1 MPLDGANDPRLPR
14 PKDQLQVPGARE
26 EELAR
31 GVAAA
36 EAALYRDGDIDLVAA
51 MAAKAS
57 RDFIMY
63 DGEFQPINDIT
74 EDEHRLATLW
84 EDALGAAL
92 NACCAGWPQQPLKG
106 FWLGIDTGDDTIRPW
121 YAREPIATFE
131 LKDD

>member
-1 MPLDGANDPRLPR
+1 MPLDGVNDPRLARPR
-14 PKDQLQVPGARE
+14 VKLHVPGAQE

-36 EAALYRDGDIDLVAA
+36 EAVLYRDGDIDLVAA
-51 MAAKAS
+51 MAANAS

-74 EDEHRLATLW
+74 EEEHRLATLW

-92 NACCAGWPQQPLKG
+92 DACCAGWTEQPIRGL
-106 FWLGIDTGDDTIRPW
+106 WLGIDTGGDTIQPW
-121 YAREPIATFE
+121 YARLPIATLK
-131 LKDD
+131 LKDK